1 MYPYNI
7 IEGIPFNL
15 YDLFLCVGIIVCL
28 IVFDR
33 LAEGYPLR
41 YKLQNLTFITAGFAI
56 ILGLGSAVLFQAFYN
71 FGQSGEFVI
80 DSGTGATFYGGLIGG
95 AAVFIAVYFVAG
107 RFIFPDKYHIRSF
120 FSMANCAVP
129 SILVAHAF
137 GRIGCLMAG
146 CCHGAQTDAW
156 YGIYMH
162 TEAYGYAK
170 CVPTQLFEALF
181 LFGLFAWTVIR
192 VKKKRSYNLPIYM
205 MAYGAWR
212 FFIEFLRTDDRGQL
226 FTKALSPSQII
237 ACVMILGG
245 VALILFE
252 RYYEN
257 KHGDEIA
264 SDAEEI
270 LSERSRREEAV
281 NADEG

>member
-7 IEGIPFNL
+7 IKGIQFNL

-28 IVFDR
+28 ITFDR
-33 LAEGYPLR
+33 LADKYPLR
-41 YKLQNLTFITAGFAI
+41 AKLQNLVFITAGAAI

-71 FGQSGEFVI
+71 FGKSGEFVI
-80 DSGTGATFYGGLIGG
+80 DSGTGMTFYGGLIGG
-95 AAVFIAVYFVAG
+95 AAAFIAIYFIAG
-107 RFIFPDKYHIRSF
+107 HFMFPDKYHTRNF

-162 TEAYGYAK
+162 TDMYGYAK
-170 CVPTQLFEALF
+170 CVPTQLYEAIFLFALF
-181 LFGLFAWTVIR
+181 AAAVILV
-192 VKKKRSYNLPIYM
+192 VKKKSYNLPIYM

-212 FFIEFLRTDDRGQL
+212 FFIEFFRTDDRGEL
-226 FTKALSPSQII
+226 FMKALSPSQII
-237 ACVMILGG
+237 ACLMIVGG
-245 VALILFE
+245 AALLLFE
-252 RYYEN
+252 IKYEKKHKAAISADALEIVLRRAEKEEN
-257 KHGDEIA
+257 KN
-264 SDAEEI
+264 AEE
-270 LSERSRREEAV
+270 
-281 NADEG
+281 